1 MNQCYLPFLLI
12 ANNFICCE
20 DHIDMCVRVLKAGT
34 IYSSPYLDLFSKN
47 LI

>member
-34 IYSSPYLDLFSKN
+34 IAR
-47 LI
+47 LIWIYFLKT